1 MHEMCSMV
9 ETIAS
14 NLKKFE
20 TNFDRRMKAFEKV
33 IQENDIKL
41 GNKIKISE
49 DELLREFDLIKKQ

>member
-1 MHEMCSMV
+1 MV